1 MATNQRDRNAD
12 GGTHPLGMNS
22 FPPERWAAVV
32 VLAALGVLILIRM
45 GFRGVNVMG
54 ARVSVG

>member
-1 MATNQRDRNAD
+1 M
-12 GGTHPLGMNS
+12 PSLNS
-22 FPPERWAAVV
+22 WPPERWAAVV

-45 GFRGVNVMG
+45 GFRGVDVLG